1 MKELNHQIVLTA
13 LLLFATVFTSI
24 AQNARPT
31 ITVLNIDT
39 KGLTLDHQQMGTLV
53 FVHLILGKF
62 Q

>member
-39 KGLTLDHQQMGTLV
+39 KGLSLDPQQMGNLV

-62 Q
+62 

>member
-39 KGLTLDHQQMGTLV
+39 KGLTLDHQQMGILV